1 MSVNNFTQSL
11 ISTQLVLNS
20 TKKAPPKN
28 YYEGNKEVSKRLEML
43 KRHQEIQRQKAE
55 NKQNKKKTQTI

>member
-1 MSVNNFTQSL
+1 MSVNNLTQSL

-20 TKKAPPKN
+20 TKKAPAKN

-55 NKQNKKKTQTI
+55 DKRNKKKSQTI